1 MDDFPAE
8 TIGGIDSRR
17 VSAEIEVL
25 RAENATLR
33 QEVAELR
40 RQLDKNSS
48 NSSKPPSSD
57 GLRKPPRI
65 AGSTRG
71 KSGKP
76 SGGQA
81 GHAGGTLKAV
91 AKADV
96 IERHEAEAC
105 RHCLAGL
112 TPAMVRGAEKRQV
125 FDLPEPRL
133 TVTEHQAMI
142 YRCAHCRGQ
151 TTAVFPDG
159 VVSPAQYGPRVRA
172 AAVDLNVQQLIP
184 EDRVAQTMADLFGAM
199 RLCPDSVVAGARR
212 RPRNSRSWRRG
223 SANSWL
229 ELGGAMSTKRA
240 FASPAKAI
248 GCIPPLMMS

>member
-1 MDDFPAE
+1 MSQGMDDFRPE
-8 TIGGIDSRR
+8 IRDLI
-17 VSAEIEVL
+17 SALQREIEVL

-151 TTAVFPDG
+151 TTAAFPDG
-159 VVSPAQYGPRVRA
+159 V
-172 AAVDLNVQQLIP
+172 
-184 EDRVAQTMADLFGAM
+184 
-199 RLCPDSVVAGARR
+199 ARR
-212 RPRNSRSWRRG
+212 PSMALGSERRRSISMFSSSFPRIGSRRPWPICSGR
-223 SANSWL
+223 
-229 ELGGAMSTKRA
+229 
-240 FASPAKAI
+240 
-248 GCIPPLMMS
+248 